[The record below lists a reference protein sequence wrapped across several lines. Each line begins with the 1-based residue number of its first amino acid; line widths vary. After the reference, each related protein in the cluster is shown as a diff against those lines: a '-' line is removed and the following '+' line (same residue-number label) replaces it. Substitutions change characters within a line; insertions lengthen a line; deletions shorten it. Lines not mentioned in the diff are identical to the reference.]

1 MKSDNEQRHIY
12 VDFSLE
18 GQEQMCKSVLEDIV
32 DNIFN
37 EKTSKDK
44 IIDFW
49 RLKTLF
55 KESI

>member
-44 IIDFW
+44 IIDFR
-49 RLKTLF
+49 RLKSF
-55 KESI
+55 